1 MPNEALQAD
10 RRRKTRREIDL
21 DRDDLFFLLESY
33 KNMIELNTTLLE
45 RQEVLNKG
53 IENILTE
60 AAKICANQN
69 AIAANIAKI
78 PDQIQVLID
87 TLCAATVE
95 RYEEIKNELK
105 SNRKEENDEHHSHT
119 LRIYAVYGILAS
131 IVITLIGL
139 IAKLWPKI

>member
-1 MPNEALQAD
+1 MPNEATTD

-60 AAKICANQN
+60 AAKICAAQN
-69 AIAANIAKI
+69 AIAANIATI
-78 PDQIQVLID
+78 PDRIQALID
-87 TLCAATVE
+87 TLCAATAD
-95 RYEEIKNELK
+95 RFEEVKRELK
-105 SNRKEENDEHHSHT
+105 TNRKEENDEHHSHT
-119 LRIYAVYGILAS
+119 LRIYTAYGILAT
-131 IVITLIGL
+131 IVLTLIGL
-139 IAKLWPKI
+139 IARLWPKI